1 MAKVTSKLQLTLP
14 KRLAEQFGI
23 VPGDDVEFEAA
34 GDVIRLIPPGARAR
48 RALSRNERLRLFDED
63 TVQQRERERMMQLP
77 PEPPA
82 ARDWSRE
89 DLYARGDVRDGTP
102 DEPD

>member
-23 VPGDDVEFEAA
+23 VPGDDVDFEAA

-48 RALSRNERLRLFDED
+48 TALNSIERLRLFDED
-63 TVQQRERERMMQLP
+63 TAEQRERERALQLP
-77 PEPPA
+77 PQAPA
-82 ARDWSRE
+82 RRDWSRE
-89 DLYARGDVRDGTP
+89 DLYTRGDSRDDAL